1 MKGAFVGDV
10 MAVELAQDRDTG
22 EAIHWVTVALGDFPV
37 RIACSAAVTF
47 NRLDQVL
54 VQGDVRQFKEK
65 LYLKGGTVR
74 LASRSDILVVEGDGV
89 PGDTGA
95 SQGAAGKSADTL
107 VGSSSGRTTK
117 GGAGV

>member
-89 PGDTGA
+89 SCDAGTPETA
-95 SQGAAGKSADTL
+95 SGEPAAGLGA
-107 VGSSSGRTTK
+107 SSSGRATK